1 MLMIMSCLIWN
12 FHAEVSRKRKQYNT
26 VEAAAMRYRL
36 NNLRSLVTNKGFQLS
51 STFYYKEDTKLPY
64 KGKKK
69 VLNYLSVSGKSEREF
84 QRLKYLCKSLLNF
97 ILYSFLQIIEIYQN
111 LDIFICSTLWHL
123 SRRIPSLSKEFPF
136 FSFPFAC
143 TIQNSLSKS
152 SCMQQSRNKN
162 NKFTMCG
169 KNPPIWL
176 IFGH

>member
-97 ILYSFLQIIEIYQN
+97 ILYSFLQIISRSQLTNKVDYT
-111 LDIFICSTLWHL
+111 IFWKIQ
-123 SRRIPSLSKEFPF
+123 RIFLKFH
-136 FSFPFAC
+136 
-143 TIQNSLSKS
+143 QWN
-152 SCMQQSRNKN
+152 QSVK
-162 NKFTMCG
+162 
-169 KNPPIWL
+169 IA
-176 IFGH
+176 

>member
-84 QRLKYLCKSLLNF
+84 QRLRYLCKSLLNF

-111 LDIFICSTLWHL
+111 LDIFTCSTL
-123 SRRIPSLSKEFPF
+123 
-136 FSFPFAC
+136 
-143 TIQNSLSKS
+143 
-152 SCMQQSRNKN
+152 
-162 NKFTMCG
+162 
-169 KNPPIWL
+169 
-176 IFGH
+176 